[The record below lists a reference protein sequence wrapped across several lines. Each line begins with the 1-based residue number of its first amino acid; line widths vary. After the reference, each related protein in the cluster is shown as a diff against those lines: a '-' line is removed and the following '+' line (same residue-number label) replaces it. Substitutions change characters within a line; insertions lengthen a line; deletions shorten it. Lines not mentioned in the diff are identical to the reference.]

1 MKSKLPDL
9 ISRYDHIGLSILPT
23 SIYKMEKLSKLLGVN
38 LYCKRDDLTGFAFG
52 GNKTRKLDYLM
63 KDAIDRGADCIVTYG
78 SNQSNWCRMAS
89 AAASYLG
96 LDIYLLLDGPEPEMP
111 SGNLILDNLVDAR
124 IEYLD
129 CSDPDEVGSIAKSK
143 VSELK
148 KAGRK
153 PYYLPVGGSTPLGS
167 LGYMRAFNEI
177 INYSSETGIEFDIIL
192 LPSGSAGTQAG
203 LVCGKLIESWEGDI
217 IGVSVGRERLEQE
230 LIVKDLVEETF
241 RMCGLI
247 VDEIQVEKAVLVDED
262 YFGAGYRQNTDEASE
277 AIKMF
282 ARHEGIFLD
291 DVYTGKAASAMI
303 DYARKGKFSENQ
315 NVLFIH
321 TGGNVQL
328 FE

>member
-129 CSDPDEVGSIAKSK
+129 CSDPDEIGSIAKSK

-153 PYYLPVGGSTPLGS
+153 PYYLPVGGS
-167 LGYMRAFNEI
+167 
-177 INYSSETGIEFDIIL
+177 
-192 LPSGSAGTQAG
+192 G

-230 LIVKDLVEETF
+230 LMVKDLVEETF